1 MMSSGEVGRGEQ
13 RHWCHQ
19 CATLITPIGE
29 EGELICPRCHG
40 GFVEEIEGQDNPVHT
55 NLAGQ
60 GGGGGFEVWHAGG
73 GGGGGGHPFILGGGG
88 GHPYMLGG
96 GGDGGEELMNHLME
110 SLTTLFNPGAGAGV
124 GAGAGPGGSVGAA
137 AGAGAGAGAAG
148 SGRGPL
154 GPMMMMQGRLQNLLG
169 GGGGGGGGNIQI
181 IFEGG
186 GGGGGGERLAG
197 NIGDYFWGQ
206 GGLEQLIQQLAEN
219 DPNRYGTP
227 PASKAAVEAMPT
239 IKITQD
245 HLNSDA
251 SQCAVCKETFEEGA
265 NARQMPCKHMYHEDC
280 ILPWLEQHS
289 TCPVCRFAMP
299 TDEPQQERP
308 AAAQAAQ
315 DPSVNSSVNPRGNT
329 NSEGAGVG
337 AAQLPNIVNAA
348 VGGGRRIRI
357 QLPWFRFNPQAT
369 QQSQA
374 GSSSGQG
381 NSEESPNS
389 QGDNN
394 DGHDHPMPDARHED
408 LD

>member
-1 MMSSGEVGRGEQ
+1 MMMSSGEVGRVEQ

-19 CATLITPIGE
+19 CETSITPIGE
-29 EGELICPRCHG
+29 EGELICPRCHE
-40 GFVEEIEGQDNPVHT
+40 GFVEEIEGQDNSAHN

-60 GGGGGFEVWHAGG
+60 GAVGGVGGVGGGGFEAWHA
-73 GGGGGGHPFILGGGG
+73 GGGGGHPFILGGGG
-88 GHPYMLGG
+88 
-96 GGDGGEELMNHLME
+96 DGGEDLMNHIME
-110 SLTTLFNPGAGAGV
+110 SLTTMFNPGAGSGL
-124 GAGAGPGGSVGAA
+124 GAGPGTGVGAA
-137 AGAGAGAGAAG
+137 AGAGAGAAG
-148 SGRGPL
+148 GGRGPL
-154 GPMMMMQGRLQNLLG
+154 GPMMMMQGRLQSLLG
-169 GGGGGGGGNIQI
+169 GGAGGGGGNIQI

-227 PASKAAVEAMPT
+227 PATKASVEAMPT

-251 SQCAVCKETFEEGA
+251 SQCAVCKDTFEEGA

-289 TCPVCRFAMP
+289 TCPVCRYAMP
-299 TDEPQQERP
+299 TDEPQQERA

-357 QLPWFRFNPQAT
+357 QLPWYRFNPQAT

-381 NSEESPNS
+381 NNEESPNNS